1 MGRPPRPNTEEATTN
16 GEAAGCTHS
25 HYKKATLLPTGDS
38 DSGTCRLSDGGDADC
53 HRSMT
58 RGENRRQS
66 DHVVELIAV
75 SDTLVNPHRNRV
87 LHVLQ
92 RQGTPISLD
101 TLATEV
107 KWASERGADSAEQI
121 PSREKYTRQ
130 LHHVHLPKLDSSE
143 LIQYDSTDRI
153 VVSLD
158 EERLDHLLN
167 VGQQMLASLEEG
179 RE

>member
-1 MGRPPRPNTEEATTN
+1 
-16 GEAAGCTHS
+16 
-25 HYKKATLLPTGDS
+25 
-38 DSGTCRLSDGGDADC
+38 
-53 HRSMT
+53 MT
-58 RGENRRQS
+58 RGDNRRQS

-75 SDTLVNPHRNRV
+75 SDTLVNPHRNRI
-87 LHVLQ
+87 LHVLR

-107 KWASERGADSAEQI
+107 EWAGERGPGSAAPI
-121 PSREKYTRQ
+121 PSKEKYTRQ
-130 LHHVHLPKLDSSE
+130 LHHVHLPKLDSSG

-158 EERLDHLLN
+158 EEYLGHLLR
-167 VGQQMLASLEEG
+167 VGQQILASLEEG